1 MVQRSDKHILKNGMV
16 ILGNPMENVESAAF
30 TFWVPSGASRLP
42 EGSCGAGAVIVDWLF
57 RGAGQKNTRE
67 LIDAVDGLGLHRSSL
82 VTSSHIT
89 LGAALEAGNLTK
101 AIQLYADIILDPKL
115 DPQQFE
121 LSRELAINDVIGLN
135 DDPRHDVMLKLYEQ
149 FYPSGLGLPA
159 MGKLDELQS
168 LDAEKTAAIVKS
180 NFNLSQ
186 TVFAIAGKYDF
197 DALCSLLEDLF
208 DSPQP
213 DYDSRI
219 TPGAKGDKYLH
230 RHHDGAQ
237 VHIGLMTS
245 TVPVSSKD
253 YYNAMTSVSV
263 LSGGMSSRLFTEVR
277 EKRGLCYAIGAQ
289 YHALKSV
296 AGVSCYAG
304 TTPDKAQETIDVIIA
319 EFDRLSDGITENELH
334 RAKVG
339 LKSSLIMQSESSSAR
354 TAGIA
359 SDYYLL
365 GRVRTLDEIKDK
377 LEQTSIDSVLSF
389 LQNNRFEDYTIVTIG
404 PKEINTQ

>member
-1 MVQRSDKHILKNGMV
+1 MV

-30 TFWVPSGASRLP
+30 TFWIPSGSSRLP
-42 EGSCGAGAVIVDWLF
+42 QGCCGAGAVIVDWLF
-57 RGAGQKNTRE
+57 RGAGKKNTRE
-67 LIDAVDGLGLHRSSL
+67 LIDAVDGLGLHRSSM

-89 LGAALEAGNLTK
+89 LGAALESGNLAK
-101 AIQLYADIILDPKL
+101 AIQLYADIILDPTL
-115 DPQQFE
+115 DPEQFE
-121 LSRELAINDVIGLN
+121 LSKELAINDVIGLN

-149 FYPSGLGLPA
+149 FYPPGLGLPA

-197 DALCSLLEDLF
+197 DVLCSALDDLF

-213 DYDSRI
+213 DNDPRI
-219 TPGAKGDKYLH
+219 TGGAEGVKYLH
-230 RHHDGAQ
+230 HHNDGAQ

-245 TVPVSSKD
+245 AVPVSSED
-253 YYNAMTSVSV
+253 YYNAMISVSI

-319 EFDRLSDGITENELH
+319 EFDRLSEGITEEELH

-339 LKSSLIMQSESSSAR
+339 LKSSLIMQSESSNSRAI
-354 TAGIA
+354 GIA
-359 SDYYLL
+359 GDHYLI
-365 GRVRTLDEIKDK
+365 GRVRSIDEIKDK
-377 LEQTSIDSVLSF
+377 LEQISIDSVLSY
-389 LQNNRFEDYTIVTIG
+389 LQNNKFEDYTIVTIG
-404 PKEINTQ
+404 PKEIKIQ

>member
-1 MVQRSDKHILKNGMV
+1 MTQRSDKHILKNGMV

-30 TFWVPSGASRLP
+30 TFWIPSGASRLP
-42 EGSCGAGAVIVDWLF
+42 KGCCGAGAVIADWLF
-57 RGAGQKNTRE
+57 RGAGEKNTRE

-101 AIQLYADIILDPKL
+101 AIQLYADIILNPKL
-115 DPQQFE
+115 DPEQFE
-121 LSRELAINDVIGLN
+121 LSRELAINEVIGLN
-135 DDPRHDVMLKLYEQ
+135 DDPRQDVMLKLYER

-159 MGKLDELQS
+159 MGKLDELKS
-168 LDAEKTAAIVKS
+168 LDVEKTAAIVKS

-186 TVFAIAGKYDF
+186 TIFAIAGKYDF
-197 DALCSLLEDLF
+197 NALCSLLEDLF

-213 DYDSRI
+213 DYDPGI
-219 TPGAKGDKYLH
+219 TAGAKGDKYLH
-230 RHHDGAQ
+230 RHNDGAQ
-237 VHIGLMTS
+237 VHIGLMTP
-245 TVPVSSKD
+245 TVPPSSKD

-289 YHALKSV
+289 YHTLKSV
-296 AGVSCYAG
+296 SGISCYAG
-304 TTPDKAQETIDVIIA
+304 TTPEKAQETIDVIIA
-319 EFDRLSDGITENELH
+319 EFDRLSDGITENELQ

-339 LKSSLIMQSESSSAR
+339 LKSTLIMQSESSSAR
-354 TAGIA
+354 ATGIA
-359 SDYYLL
+359 GDHYLL
-365 GRVRTLDEIKDK
+365 GRVRSLDEIKDK

-389 LQNNRFEDYTIVTIG
+389 LQNNRFEDYTVVTIG
-404 PKEINTQ
+404 PKEINTP